1 MKQFLLILMVLQIGC
16 KEEKSFADDILLNF
30 PKEEKLSFQNF
41 NEDMNEMGTYLIY
54 IGKDASVINV
64 KYYKYIFP
72 PPPQPPKINENTE
85 EYMQARKHFEDSI
98 NFIYRPFFNP
108 EAVQIKETE
117 EDLYE
122 TINNQTTQIIVKE
135 KDTIPLYARNYET
148 DEVKKYKAFPV
159 FIKNISSKT
168 LRIPIEAQAVG
179 LYVLNDK
186 KFQYIRNS
194 DYLICGI
201 GSPKNPYFELKP
213 NEILIYSFPHLKK
226 GEKRKAKISFFKA
239 TSKEFETSIDEEII
253 KNQRST
259 NYLQ

>member
-1 MKQFLLILMVLQIGC
+1 MNKLLLILIVFLMSC
-16 KEEKSFADDILLNF
+16 KEEKSFADDIVLNF
-30 PKEEKLSFQNF
+30 PKNEKLTFQNF
-41 NEDMNEMGTYLIY
+41 NDDMNEMGTSLIY
-54 IGKDASVINV
+54 IGKDTSVINV

-72 PPPQPPKINENTE
+72 PPPAPPKINENTE
-85 EYMQARKHFEDSI
+85 ENIQVRKRFEDSI
-98 NFIYRPFFNP
+98 NFIYRPFFNL
-108 EAVQIKETE
+108 EAIQIKETE

-148 DEVKKYKAFPV
+148 KEVKRYKAFPV

-194 DYLICGI
+194 DYLICGM

-226 GEKRKAKISFFKA
+226 GKKRKAKISFFKA
-239 TSKEFETSIDEEII
+239 TSKEFETSINEEII
-253 KNQRST
+253 KKQRNT
-259 NYLQ
+259 HFLQ

>member
-1 MKQFLLILMVLQIGC
+1 MKKFLYILIALVTGC
-16 KEEKSFADDILLNF
+16 KEEKSFADDIVLSF

-41 NEDMNEMGTYLIY
+41 NDDMNEMGTYLIY

-72 PPPQPPKINENTE
+72 PPPPPPKINENTE

-108 EAVQIKETE
+108 EAIQIKETE
-117 EDLYE
+117 EDLYK

-148 DEVKKYKAFPV
+148 EEVKKYKAFPV

-179 LYVLNDK
+179 LYILNDK

-194 DYLICGI
+194 DYLICGM

-213 NEILIYSFPHLKK
+213 NEILIYSYPHLKK
-226 GEKRKAKISFFKA
+226 GHKRKGKISFHKA
-239 TSKEFETSIDEEII
+239 TSKEFEISIDEEII
-253 KNQRST
+253 KNQRSIH
-259 NYLQ
+259 YLQ